1 MIETKKFIFLSRRQR
16 HAVSWLLGL
25 LLIGSVGLLISS
37 KVWAP
42 DPELK
47 LLSIDLIKILVTA
60 WGAWGLIL
68 LYASANSFERIN
80 KETENFLVQDL
91 PRAFTTSAQNVGRN
105 AIDPLNQG
113 LGLRLIVQTR
123 NSVIY
128 EFKSGTGFAIHF
140 YCKLNVHDLSIL
152 VYLPAHH
159 AANHAHIYQTSL
171 KYLEDNGIKH
181 NVMGVFE
188 ERWLPDHQQKFQIQ
202 ILRTMGDDFL
212 FDAAQRSYVA
222 DLVFG
227 DMRAFLLRAQRE
239 ELKQT

>member
-47 LLSIDLIKILVTA
+47 MLSIDLIKILVTA

-91 PRAFTTSAQNVGRN
+91 PRAFTTSAQNVGRV

-113 LGLRLIVQTR
+113 LRLSLIV
-123 NSVIY
+123 
-128 EFKSGTGFAIHF
+128 
-140 YCKLNVHDLSIL
+140 
-152 VYLPAHH
+152 
-159 AANHAHIYQTSL
+159 
-171 KYLEDNGIKH
+171 
-181 NVMGVFE
+181 
-188 ERWLPDHQQKFQIQ
+188 
-202 ILRTMGDDFL
+202 
-212 FDAAQRSYVA
+212 
-222 DLVFG
+222 
-227 DMRAFLLRAQRE
+227 
-239 ELKQT
+239 